1 MTSRELTY
9 VGFALIWVAAVGLVL
24 ASHLPRTRIPTLSTL
39 FGRLM
44 RRRTTRVALVL
55 AWWWVGFHFFVR

>member
-1 MTSRELTY
+1 VTY
-9 VGFALIWVAAVGLVL
+9 LGFAVIALTAACLVL
-24 ASHLPRTRIPTLSTL
+24 ASHWRRSGIPTLSVV

-55 AWWWVGFHFFVR
+55 AWWWIGFHFFVR